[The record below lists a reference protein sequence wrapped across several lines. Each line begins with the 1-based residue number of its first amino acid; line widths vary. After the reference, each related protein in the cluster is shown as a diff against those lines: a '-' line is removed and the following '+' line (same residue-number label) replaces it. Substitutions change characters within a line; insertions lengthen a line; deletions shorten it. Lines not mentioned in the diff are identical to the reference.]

1 MKIFIGADH
10 RGFSLK
16 EEIKSYLLSKGH
28 NVVDVGAF
36 ELNLDDDC
44 TEFALLVANEVAK
57 DINENRGILICGS
70 GMGMDVV
77 ANKVKGI
84 RATVAY
90 SKSSAQH
97 ARSNDNISI
106 ISLAGDVLKNRE
118 AEEITTKEKSWPEN
132 SREAPGCGRSPAP
145 NKTPHLDGKPNT
157 ASPSGHAAPPGKTG

>member
-118 AEEITTKEKSWPEN
+118 AEEIVDAFLSTQFSVEERHVRRLQKISDIEN
-132 SREAPGCGRSPAP
+132 Q
-145 NKTPHLDGKPNT
+145 NFK
-157 ASPSGHAAPPGKTG
+157 